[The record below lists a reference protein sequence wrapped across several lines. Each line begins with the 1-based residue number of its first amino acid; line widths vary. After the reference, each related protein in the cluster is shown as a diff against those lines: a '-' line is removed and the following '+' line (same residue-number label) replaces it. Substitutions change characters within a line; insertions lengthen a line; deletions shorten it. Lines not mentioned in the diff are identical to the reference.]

1 MSALRFQ
8 ELAVKRVSPEA
19 AGAVAITFDIP
30 PSDRERFTFEP
41 GQFLTVRATID
52 GQEVRRTYS
61 ISSPRS
67 RLARN
72 GELEIGIRPV
82 EGGLFSN
89 WATRAIKA
97 GDTLEVMPPDGRFV
111 IKKKRAIHRVGFAA
125 GSGITP
131 ILCIAASTLEEQP
144 DSKFTLI
151 YGNRRMSTVMFN
163 EALQD
168 LKDRFRDRLTMI
180 HVLSRQAQEV
190 DLLQGRI
197 DGGKVRD
204 IINTL
209 LPVGSM
215 DEVFICGPDEMITAT
230 ENALVEAGVAADRI
244 RTERFTVNLPAG
256 AHPVGASSTAEAAA
270 AATKDITMVLV
281 LDGKEHEIAIGP
293 DAMITATENA
303 LVEAGV
309 PTDRIRT
316 ERFTVNLPAGAH
328 PVGASS
334 TAEAA
339 AAATKDITMVLVLD
353 GKEHEIAI
361 GPDEHLLDAGLNAGL
376 DLPFSCKAGV
386 CCTCR
391 AKVTEGEVV
400 MDKNFTLEADEMAQG
415 YVLSCQAR
423 ATTKRLK
430 ISFDER

>member
-1 MSALRFQ
+1 MSAPRFQ

-19 AGAVAITFDIP
+19 AGAVAITFAIP
-30 PSDRERFTFEP
+30 EGERERFAFEP
-41 GQFLTVRATID
+41 GQFLTLRATID
-52 GQEVRRTYS
+52 GQDVRRNYS

-67 RLARN
+67 RLARE

-89 WATRAIKA
+89 WAARAIKA
-97 GDTLEVMPPDGRFV
+97 GDTLQVMPPDGRFV
-111 IKKKRAIHRVGFAA
+111 VKKKRAIHRVGFAA

-131 ILCIAASTLEEQP
+131 ILSIAATTLEEQP

-163 EALQD
+163 EDLQD

-197 DGGKVRD
+197 DGAKVRA
-204 IINTL
+204 IIDAL

-230 ENALVEAGVAADRI
+230 ETALVEAGVPADRI
-244 RTERFTVNLPAG
+244 RTERFTTHLPAG
-256 AHPVGASSTAEAAA
+256 AHPVGVSSTAEAA
-270 AATKDITMVLV
+270 
-281 LDGKEHEIAIGP
+281 E
-293 DAMITATENA
+293 
-303 LVEAGV
+303 
-309 PTDRIRT
+309 
-316 ERFTVNLPAGAH
+316 
-328 PVGASS
+328 
-334 TAEAA
+334 
-339 AAATKDITMVLVLD
+339 AATKDITMVLVLD

-400 MDKNFTLEADEMAQG
+400 MDKNFTLEADEVAQG